1 MDSVNDSVT
10 DHTGFPHSDIVGCNG
25 SYHLTDAYRTHQQT
39 FTVNG
44 KKIRITI
51 PAGVDNGQ
59 TIKIAGHGEPGI
71 NGGPNGDLYIT
82 FHIINNTNFRRQ
94 DNDLFTT
101 VDIDLYT
108 ALLGGEITVDTLNGK
123 IKLKVVPE
131 TQNGTK
137 VRIKGKGFPVYKKEN
152 EFGDLII
159 TYNIKLPTRL
169 TEKQKELLRQLRDMQ
184 Q

>member
-1 MDSVNDSVT
+1 
-10 DHTGFPHSDIVGCNG
+10 
-25 SYHLTDAYRTHQQT
+25 
-39 FTVNG
+39 
-44 KKIRITI
+44 
-51 PAGVDNGQ
+51 
-59 TIKIAGHGEPGI
+59 
-71 NGGPNGDLYIT
+71 
-82 FHIINNTNFRRQ
+82 
-94 DNDLFTT
+94 
-101 VDIDLYT
+101 
-108 ALLGGEITVDTLNGK
+108 LLGGEITVDTLNGK